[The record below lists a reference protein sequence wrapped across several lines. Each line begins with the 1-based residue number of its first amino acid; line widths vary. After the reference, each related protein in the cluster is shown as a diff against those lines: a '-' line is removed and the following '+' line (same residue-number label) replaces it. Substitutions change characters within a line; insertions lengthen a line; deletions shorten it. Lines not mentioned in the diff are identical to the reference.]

1 MLLGATSKI
10 MCPTIAQYL
19 VTMDI
24 EIANPL
30 LPIEEL
36 TRVVRK
42 AILPSLDALR
52 DLQARGKVVTGGYPI
67 GDRFMVFVVEADSEE
82 HLREMLEDV
91 PLYSMAK
98 TKVRL
103 LQRFDAL

>member
-1 MLLGATSKI
+1 M
-10 MCPTIAQYL
+10 AQYL

-24 EIANPL
+24 ETADPL
-30 LPIEEL
+30 LPIDEL
-36 TRVVRK
+36 VRVVRQS
-42 AILPSLDALR
+42 ILPSLEALR

-91 PLYSMAK
+91 PLSGMAK

-103 LQRFDAL
+103 LQSLDAL

>member
-1 MLLGATSKI
+1 M
-10 MCPTIAQYL
+10 AQYL

-24 EIANPL
+24 ESADPL
-30 LPIEEL
+30 LPIDEL
-36 TRVVRK
+36 VRVVRK
-42 AILPSLDALR
+42 SILPSLEALR

-82 HLREMLEDV
+82 HLWEMLEDV
-91 PLYSMAK
+91 PLSGKAK

-103 LQRFDAL
+103 LQGFDAL

>member
-1 MLLGATSKI
+1 M
-10 MCPTIAQYL
+10 

-24 EIANPL
+24 ETANPL
-30 LPIEEL
+30 LPIDEL

-42 AILPSLDALR
+42 AILLSLDALR
-52 DLQARGKVVTGGYPI
+52 DLRARGKVVTGDYPI
-67 GDRFMVFVVEADSEE
+67 GDRFVVEADSEE

>member
-1 MLLGATSKI
+1 M
-10 MCPTIAQYL
+10 AQYL

-24 EIANPL
+24 ETADPL
-30 LPIEEL
+30 LPIDEL
-36 TRVVRK
+36 VRVVRK
-42 AILPSLDALR
+42 SILPSLEALR

-91 PLYSMAK
+91 PLSGMAK

-103 LQRFDAL
+103 WQSSDRWGA

>member
-1 MLLGATSKI
+1 M
-10 MCPTIAQYL
+10 AQYL

-24 EIANPL
+24 ETADPL
-30 LPIEEL
+30 LPIDEL
-36 TRVVRK
+36 VRVVRK
-42 AILPSLDALR
+42 SILPSLEALR

-91 PLYSMAK
+91 PLFGMAK

-103 LQRFDAL
+103 LQSFDAL

>member
-1 MLLGATSKI
+1 M
-10 MCPTIAQYL
+10 AQYL

-24 EIANPL
+24 ESADPL
-30 LPIEEL
+30 LPIDEL
-36 TRVVRK
+36 VRVVRK
-42 AILPSLDALR
+42 SILPSLEALR

-82 HLREMLEDV
+82 HLWEMLEDV
-91 PLYSMAK
+91 PLSGKAK

-103 LQRFDAL
+103 LQGFDTL

>member
-1 MLLGATSKI
+1 M
-10 MCPTIAQYL
+10 AQYL

-24 EIANPL
+24 ETADPL
-30 LPIEEL
+30 LPIDEL
-36 TRVVRK
+36 VRVVRK
-42 AILPSLDALR
+42 SILPSLEALR

-91 PLYSMAK
+91 PLSGMAK

-103 LQRFDAL
+103 LQSFDAL

>member
-1 MLLGATSKI
+1 MQRFCRG
-10 MCPTIAQYL
+10 AQYL

-24 EIANPL
+24 ETVNPL
-30 LPIEEL
+30 LPIDEL

-52 DLQARGKVVTGGYPI
+52 DLQARGEGGDGGYPI
-67 GDRFMVFVVEADSEE
+67 GDSFMVFVVEADSEE

-91 PLYSMAK
+91 SLYSMAK

-103 LQRFDAL
+103 LQRFGAL

>member
-1 MLLGATSKI
+1 M
-10 MCPTIAQYL
+10 AQYL

-24 EIANPL
+24 ESADPL
-30 LPIEEL
+30 LPIDEL
-36 TRVVRK
+36 VRVVRK
-42 AILPSLDALR
+42 SILPSLEALR

-82 HLREMLEDV
+82 HLWEMLEDV
-91 PLYSMAK
+91 PLYGMAK

-103 LQRFDAL
+103 LQGFDAL